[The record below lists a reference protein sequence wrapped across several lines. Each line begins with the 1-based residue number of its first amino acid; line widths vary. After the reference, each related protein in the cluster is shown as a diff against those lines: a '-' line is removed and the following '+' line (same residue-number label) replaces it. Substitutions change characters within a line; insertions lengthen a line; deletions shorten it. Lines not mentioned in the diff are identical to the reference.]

1 MLDVISTNQWKQS
14 KTVIVSFNIIAAF
27 FSRLGLNFSL
37 SAPSLIA
44 AARKKSGLY
53 HFSDETFMPGLIKL
67 TDDMNRSAH
76 LSHLGRLLMR
86 RRMIDALVTR
96 LETDDLL
103 KKHPEILNQ
112 TLPDIWIIGSLP
124 RTGTTMLQRLLASDP
139 ATRPTLTWETLFPI
153 SPKSGKKDWRKFKTK
168 LLEKLLHYLSPEIC
182 AIHPIF
188 HDAPEEDIVIMQPS
202 FLSQNPELVMN
213 VPNYKNW
220 LESTD
225 KTSAY
230 EHLRKVLMILQWQQP
245 QKRWLLKNP
254 FHMEDLDTLMK
265 VFPEAKVIFI
275 HRDPSKIV
283 ASFCSLVAHNTLL
296 LSNKI
301 DIKRI
306 GQQWKNKYLRLI
318 NRSMAFR
325 ETLNPD
331 QFIDIAYADLM
342 KEPFTEVEKIYKKFD
357 APFTPAAK
365 ACMQTH
371 RQHNTQHKNGRHHY
385 QLDDF
390 GLSDAEIT
398 EEFAH
403 YCKQYNIPRER

>member
-1 MLDVISTNQWKQS
+1 MTDIMAKNNWKQS
-14 KTVIVSFNIIAAF
+14 KLIIICFNTIASAF
-27 FSRLGLNFSL
+27 AFIGLRFSLADASLIKAAKRESGLNQFTDESFKTPLKKL
-37 SAPSLIA
+37 S
-44 AARKKSGLY
+44 K
-53 HFSDETFMPGLIKL
+53 
-67 TDDMNRSAH
+67 DMDTCAN
-76 LSHLGRLLMR
+76 LSPLGRFFMR
-86 RRMIDALVTR
+86 RRMIEALITR
-96 LETDDLL
+96 LEIDNLL
-103 KKHPEILNQ
+103 RIHPEILEQ
-112 TLPDIWIIGSLP
+112 ELPDIWIIGSLP
-124 RTGTTMLQRLLASDP
+124 RTGTTMIQRLLAADP
-139 ATRPTLTWETLFPI
+139 TTRPTLTWETLYPI
-153 SPKSGKKDWRKFKTK
+153 APKPGKKDWRIFKAK
-168 LLEKLLHYLSPEIC
+168 LIEKTLQFLSPEIC

-188 HDAPEEDIVIMQPS
+188 HDAPEEDLVIMQPS
-202 FLSQNPELVMN
+202 FLSQNPELVMD
-213 VPNYKNW
+213 VPHYKAW
-220 LESTD
+220 LESAD
-225 KTSAY
+225 KTKAY
-230 EHLRKVLMILQWQQP
+230 EHLRKVLLILQWQQP

-265 VFPEAKVIFI
+265 VFPEAKVIFT
-275 HRDPSKIV
+275 HRDPRKIV

-296 LSNKI
+296 LSDKI
-301 DIKRI
+301 DIDRI

-385 QLDDF
+385 QLEDF
-390 GLSDAEIT
+390 GLSDAEIS

-403 YCKQYNIPRER
+403 YCKQYNIPREC